1 MRCLSVDDQFLHIQT
16 AEIQKDLPLF
26 SNYYPY
32 EPTPYDVLDLCF
44 DNIELAQNDCF
55 VDFGCGKGRVV
66 FYVNHRYHIETLGI
80 EMDKHYVQDALQN
93 KIYYSKDHHL
103 ANAPVNFLN
112 VKAEQYKIQTT
123 DNVFFFFNPFSIQIF
138 RKVIHN
144 ILKSIQN
151 NPRSIYVILYY
162 PSFEYIQFLKN
173 ETKFII
179 MKDVLVPNPSAYNMH
194 ERVMIF
200 KY

>member
-1 MRCLSVDDQFLHIQT
+1 MNDQFLHIQT
-16 AEIQKDLPLF
+16 TEIQKDLPLF

-32 EPTPYDVLDLCF
+32 EPTPYGVLDLCF

-93 KIYYSKDHHL
+93 KIQYSKDHHL
-103 ANAPVNFLN
+103 ADAPVNFLN
-112 VKAEQYKIQTT
+112 AKAEQYKIQPT

-144 ILKSIQN
+144 ILKSKQN
-151 NPRSIYVILYY
+151 NPRKVYVILYY

-173 ETKFII
+173 ETKFIV